1 MKDYKSNSGKSGKS
15 RGKPRGKGKS
25 GSVPGWVMLVTGV
38 VIGGL
43 ASVGTYLYIKDGSAS
58 QSEPESIAE
67 AKSAPK
73 SQTAEVA
80 KSKPEVKKSAS
91 EKPRFEFYTLLPEQ
105 EVIIPDSEVREQQQ
119 RMAEKQS
126 GTYVIQVGSFRSKE
140 DADSLKAKLAF
151 LGVESTIDS
160 VSSKEETWH
169 RVRVGP
175 FTDSRE
181 LNRIRN
187 RIHANKMNT
196 LVVKVKG

>member
-1 MKDYKSNSGKSGKS
+1 MKDYKSKAS
-15 RGKPRGKGKS
+15 KGKS
-25 GSVPGWVMLVTGV
+25 KNKPRAKAKSGNTPGWVMLVSGL

-43 ASVGTYLYIKDGSAS
+43 ASVGAYVFYKGDD
-58 QSEPESIAE
+58 
-67 AKSAPK
+67 SAPAD
-73 SQTAEVA
+73 TTPVAEVKPAPKPQATASA
-80 KSKPEVKKSAS
+80 KPKADTKKSTS

-119 RMAEKQS
+119 RMTEKQS
-126 GTYVIQVGSFRSKE
+126 GSYVIQVGSFRRKE

-151 LGVESTIDS
+151 LGIESNIDH
-160 VSSKEETWH
+160 VTPNEETWY

-175 FTDSRE
+175 YSDPRE

-196 LVVKVKG
+196 LVVKVNG

>member
-1 MKDYKSNSGKSGKS
+1 VKDFKTKAKSGKS
-15 RGKPRGKGKS
+15 KSKPRGKSKS
-25 GSVPGWVMLVTGV
+25 GGNTPGWVMLVSGL

-43 ASVGTYLYIKDGSAS
+43 AGIGAYVFYKNDGSA
-58 QSEPESIAE
+58 PPNTTPVVES
-67 AKSAPK
+67 KPAPK
-73 SQTAEVA
+73 PQTTASTTP
-80 KSKPEVKKSAS
+80 KTDTKKSTS

-119 RMAEKQS
+119 RMTEKQS
-126 GTYVIQVGSFRSKE
+126 GTYVIQVGSFRHKE

-151 LGVESTIDS
+151 LGIESNIDY
-160 VSSKEETWH
+160 VTPNEESWY

-175 FTDSRE
+175 YTDPRE

-196 LVVKVKG
+196 LVVKVSG

>member
-1 MKDYKSNSGKSGKS
+1 MKDYKGGKSKS
-15 RGKPRGKGKS
+15 KPRSKGKN
-25 GSVPGWVMLVTGV
+25 GSAPGWVMLVTGL

-43 ASVGTYLYIKDGSAS
+43 ASIGAYLYIKDDGAP

-67 AKSAPK
+67 TKSAPK
-73 SQTAEVA
+73 SQATDTAKL
-80 KSKPEVKKSAS
+80 KSEVKKSAS

-126 GTYVIQVGSFRSKE
+126 GTYVIQVGSFRHKE

-151 LGVESTIDS
+151 LGVESNIDS
-160 VSSKEETWH
+160 ISSKEETWH

-196 LVVKVKG
+196 LVVKVQG